1 MDIEV
6 CRHFYDV
13 PCARL
18 PIVGEV
24 HVVLVVEQA
33 QADLVSGKGPGP
45 KLHDTGLLVKR
56 EVRDVYCAGRLK
68 KICQEINLQT
78 LFLWRLHIIFV
89 TTNLISKYSCS
100 GFTNKMYMERVKGC
114 EHSQIH
120 LVHTFV
126 SESNKV

>member
-33 QADLVSGKGPGP
+33 EADLIAGEGPRT
-45 KLHDTGLLVKR
+45 KLHDASLLVKR
-56 EVRDVYCAGRLK
+56 EVRHVYCAGRLK
-68 KICQEINLQT
+68 I
-78 LFLWRLHIIFV
+78 
-89 TTNLISKYSCS
+89 
-100 GFTNKMYMERVKGC
+100 
-114 EHSQIH
+114 
-120 LVHTFV
+120 
-126 SESNKV
+126 

>member
-33 QADLVSGKGPGP
+33 EADLVSGEGPRP
-45 KLHDTGLLVKR
+45 ELHDAGLLVKR
-56 EVRDVYCAGRLK
+56 EVRHVYCAGRLK
-68 KICQEINLQT
+68 QNSVKIYTVFICDRKCSKINRQS
-78 LFLWRLHIIFV
+78 LFLWRLRVVFV
-89 TTNLISKYSCS
+89 TINLISKYS
-100 GFTNKMYMERVKGC
+100 
-114 EHSQIH
+114 
-120 LVHTFV
+120 
-126 SESNKV
+126 